1 MLDMLSTLDI
11 EIVIIIGV
19 KMALRKHGHV
29 INCDFSLLKND
40 NFQLKKMIIF
50 IFLLKHRG
58 YTLEPPH

>member
-29 INCDFSLLKND
+29 ISSRKQVRVTSTPLHPT
-40 NFQLKKMIIF
+40 F
-50 IFLLKHRG
+50 I
-58 YTLEPPH
+58 